1 LKKQDNSF
9 LWAVALSP
17 CVNIGLDLLMNFS
30 PSLKIS
36 AIILRLVFNLLL
48 IFYFLN
54 IYGIPKNNLNS
65 YLLVYILY
73 LLGISMLAS
82 NLMESVFDGFM
93 KIAISLL
100 MLPIGFKV
108 AQFDNNR
115 MIKGIYWTIIVL
127 LLNYIFSQ
135 FFKLGDSVYSDD
147 TFYKGGATASAP
159 VILSMSIL
167 IIFYAFNVNQLPYSK
182 IFTVIASS
190 IAIFIIILSVKRG
203 AILGLA
209 AGFAVYFIF
218 TSKKLNSSFRLL
230 LIGLGLIMILS
241 EYSDVVQKRVD
252 ARSTEKNEIQNENRY
267 REVFFMFEEM
277 ANLSLPQKLFGYE
290 PFNSSKIMAKYFGR
304 PRQLHVDYTILLLGT
319 GIFGLLI
326 YLGLFLMIYLF
337 ANNLKSLYLRNGF
350 VNGRLQ
356 VFENFA
362 LLSSLIV
369 LSLTMSFSG
378 GIQFLSYR
386 IILFLYIGY
395 SIGRIYFWN
404 TKLLNSVK

>member
-1 LKKQDNSF
+1 
-9 LWAVALSP
+9 
-17 CVNIGLDLLMNFS
+17 
-30 PSLKIS
+30 
-36 AIILRLVFNLLL
+36 
-48 IFYFLN
+48 
-54 IYGIPKNNLNS
+54 
-65 YLLVYILY
+65 
-73 LLGISMLAS
+73 
-82 NLMESVFDGFM
+82 M

>member
-1 LKKQDNSF
+1 MKKQDNSF

-73 LLGISMLAS
+73 LFGISMLAS

-277 ANLSLPQKLFGYE
+277 ANLSLPEKLFGYE